1 MFKQISQNVWAFD
14 VEWVPDSYVGRRLY
28 LLPNEMEEANN
39 INAVKITNNNKSLNV
54 MELTGLIMNSEYI
67 IANDTGPAHIAAHV
81 NKSGLVLFGRHT
93 TPKKVSIET
102 EKFKALS
109 VEDLQKLE
117 PDAVYREI
125 KNNLDLIN

>member
-1 MFKQISQNVWAFD
+1 MIFFSGKLVLNKNQPVNISFLI
-14 VEWVPDSYVGRRLY
+14 SL
-28 LLPNEMEEANN
+28 
-39 INAVKITNNNKSLNV
+39 INSAR
-54 MELTGLIMNSEYI
+54 YI
-67 IANDTGPAHIAAHV
+67 VSNDTGPAHIAAHV